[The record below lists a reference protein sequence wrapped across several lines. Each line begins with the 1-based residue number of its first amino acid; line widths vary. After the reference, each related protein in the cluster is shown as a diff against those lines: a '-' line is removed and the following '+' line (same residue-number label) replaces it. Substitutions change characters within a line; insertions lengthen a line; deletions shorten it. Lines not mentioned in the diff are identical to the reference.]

1 MMQGSHIAICENEIV
16 ELGNKLCET
25 LVTLTQRYPHFLSSV
40 QSEFSIN
47 RYLEAIDSLEWYF
60 EQSNTLAPEITISL
74 FGELKNKVHKVLH
87 LYELERQN
95 DEGYKDPVTH
105 MNAIMEAGEKIPN
118 HFGKRYGLK
127 HGDVKALWLTT
138 PVFVERL
145 LRKRIGEAV
154 ARNGSR
160 TGHYLYTRRRYKLTE
175 EQAKRLVDDMWA
187 NQITE
192 SKVFYELFDRD
203 KLIEHRLAADIQERI
218 RQIIADFGA

>member
-1 MMQGSHIAICENEIV
+1 MEQDSHIAVCENEIV
-16 ELGNKLCET
+16 ELGNKLCEA
-25 LVTLTQRYPHFLSSV
+25 LVTLSQPYPHFLSSV
-40 QSEFSIN
+40 RSEFSFN

-60 EQSNTLAPEITISL
+60 EKNNTLAPETTISL
-74 FGELKNKVHKVLH
+74 FEELKNKVNKALH

-95 DEGYKDPVTH
+95 DDGYKDPVTH
-105 MNAIMEAGEKIPN
+105 MNALMEADEKIPN

-138 PVFVERL
+138 PVFEERF

-160 TGHYLYTRRRYKLTE
+160 TGHYLYTRRRYKISE
-175 EQAKRLVDDMWA
+175 AQAKKLVDDMWA
-187 NQITE
+187 NQTTE

-203 KLIEHRLAADIQERI
+203 KLVEHRLAAHSQERI

>member
-25 LVTLTQRYPHFLSSV
+25 LVTLTQPYPHFLSSV